1 MSLFITFEGGE
12 GCGKS
17 VQARA
22 LYGRLSELAIPVV
35 LTHEPGGTPLGDG
48 ISRWLKW
55 AGGAD
60 ISPLTELLLFNA
72 SRSQLVDTV
81 IKPNLENGKVVIC
94 DRFADSTTV
103 YQGYGRGLDLE
114 VVKTVNNAATRGL
127 LPDLTVLLDLTAEEG
142 LARKKSKRQDRFE
155 KEKIAFHQRVREGY
169 LKLADREP
177 KRWLVV
183 DARQSKEQIAEL
195 IWVKVSQLLPRQGV

>member
-22 LYGRLSELAIPVV
+22 LYDRLSELATPAV
-35 LTHEPGGTPLGDG
+35 LTHEPGGTPLGDR

-55 AGGAD
+55 AEDSD
-60 ISPLTELLLFNA
+60 ISPLAELLLFNA

-114 VVKTVNNAATRGL
+114 VVKIVNNTVTRDL
-127 LPDLTVLLDLTAEEG
+127 LPDLTVLLDLPAEEG
-142 LARKKSKRQDRFE
+142 LARKKSKRRDRFE
-155 KEKIAFHQRVREGY
+155 KEKVAFHERVREGY
-169 LKLADREP
+169 LKLAASEP

-183 DARQSKEQIAEL
+183 DARQSKEKIAEL
-195 IWVKVSQLLPRQGV
+195 IWVKVSQLLPCQGV